1 MRVSNNAAA
10 LTAVLTLASSSRSTA
25 AGEVSANPAAT
36 YLPTSAGY
44 SAGSCLGDRYRASNP
59 PESTSTP
66 TCAGSSEDKFWKSIS
81 LNVPSTCIA
90 GRRLAVEGLS
100 FESSFDAD
108 AYDFAVSW
116 SSQVGPGVRSGPA
129 EFLCCSTDRGGCG
142 CVDWDG

>member
-10 LTAVLTLASSSRSTA
+10 LTAVLTLASSSQSTA
-25 AGEVSANPAAT
+25 AGEASANPAAA
-36 YLPTSAGY
+36 YLPASAAGY
-44 SAGSCLGDRYRASNP
+44 SAGSCLGERYRASNP

-66 TCAGSSEDKFWKSIS
+66 PTCAGSSKDKFWKSIS

-108 AYDFAVSW
+108 AYDFAVSPISAW
-116 SSQVGPGVRSGPA
+116 TGM
-129 EFLCCSTDRGGCG
+129 
-142 CVDWDG
+142 DGWMMI

>member
-10 LTAVLTLASSSRSTA
+10 LTAVLTLASSSQSTA
-25 AGEVSANPAAT
+25 AGEASANPAAA
-36 YLPTSAGY
+36 YLPASAAGY
-44 SAGSCLGDRYRASNP
+44 SAGSCLGERYRASNP

-66 TCAGSSEDKFWKSIS
+66 TCAGSSKGKFWKSIS

-108 AYDFAVSW
+108 AYDFAVSPISAW
-116 SSQVGPGVRSGPA
+116 TGM
-129 EFLCCSTDRGGCG
+129 
-142 CVDWDG
+142 DGWMMM